1 MSRLKGFV
9 AACALILTVAALLAG
24 VCASSAQAGGVVFFI
39 DARHGW
45 ESTCYVSS
53 DPSRD
58 EATAWHTVNGGASWV
73 RLATRPAG
81 NAEGDTWGG
90 FFAFAKRSTGIWVR
104 SGRTVLRTTNAG
116 ASWHSVPGIRSAWLN
131 DASFA
136 TSRVGWACG
145 EASGIPAAGVIV
157 KTSNAGASWHVQK
170 RITGQ
175 HVYFGLSEV
184 SCPAATS
191 CYVLGWGDK
200 LSGVWA
206 TADGGKHWARRQVP
220 RGTAAI
226 DFPSATTGWAVGA
239 GGVMATTT
247 NRGRTWR
254 TVRSGT
260 REDLSSVSFC
270 SSRVGFAVGASGTV
284 LRTTDAGATWMT
296 LSDPSYSGSN
306 YSAVTCI
313 DVEHTWISD
322 GYGFVYTTSDGGNT
336 WNENSVYSPSTDGG

>member
-24 VCASSAQAGGVVFFI
+24 VCASSARAGGVVFFI
-39 DARHGW
+39 DAQHGW
-45 ESTCYVSS
+45 ESTCDGSS
-53 DPSRD
+53 NPSTA
-58 EATAWHTVNGGASWV
+58 EATAWHTVNGGASWG

-81 NAEGDTWGG
+81 NAEGDTWCG
-90 FFAFAKRSTGIWVR
+90 FFAFATRRTGIWER
-104 SGRTVLRTTNAG
+104 PGRTLLRTSNAG
-116 ASWHSVPGIRSAWLN
+116 ATWHSVPGVRSAWLN

-145 EASGIPAAGVIV
+145 EAPGIPAGGVIV

-184 SCPAATS
+184 SSPTATS

-206 TADGGKHWARRQVP
+206 TADGGRHWARRQLP
-220 RGTAAI
+220 RGATAI

-239 GGVMATTT
+239 GGVMATTS
-247 NRGRTWR
+247 NRGRKWR
-254 TVRSGT
+254 TVHSGT

-270 SSRVGFAVGASGTV
+270 SSRVGFAVGDSGTV
-284 LRTTDAGATWMT
+284 LRTTDAGATWTT

-313 DVEHTWISD
+313 DAAHTWIID